1 MIAEIWAW
9 ARRYHILCSFLHSA
23 IKRPGVGI
31 SNEKVD
37 FRGEITVVTGSV
49 TTPTKGKACRNPRDG
64 SPEQKICKQLDTATA
79 GVFVSYAYSIACDYL
94 PDTNENIISDNH
106 HNIKLHHSNSGA
118 GTGLI

>member
-9 ARRYHILCSFLHSA
+9 ARRYYILCSFLQSA

-64 SPEQKICKQLDTATA
+64 NPEQKICKQLDTAA
-79 GVFVSYAYSIACDYL
+79 QVFLYPTRCDYL

-106 HNIKLHHSNSGA
+106 HNIKLHHSSSGA